1 MGGVKV
7 TSVVAVLLSISGV
20 CGAIMTIAG
29 FITFVLKKPKEM
41 IKNIAAEAQKEEN
54 KEIKE
59 LLESINEK
67 IDSNKEGTLACL
79 RHEITELYYKCSS
92 KQAISLNTKKDL
104 ISLYEAYIALG
115 GNSYIKELWKE
126 LEDIPIEKIEG

>member
-1 MGGVKV
+1 M
-7 TSVVAVLLSISGV
+7 TSLVAILLSISGI

-29 FITFVLKKPKEM
+29 FITFVLKKPKEI
-41 IKNIAAEAQKEEN
+41 IKNIAAEAQKKEN

-59 LLESINEK
+59 LLESINKK

-79 RHEITELYYKCSS
+79 RHEITELYYDCSS

-115 GNSYIKELWKE
+115 GNSYVKELWKE
-126 LEDIPIEKIEG
+126 LENIPIEKIEG

>member
-1 MGGVKV
+1 M
-7 TSVVAVLLSISGV
+7 TSLVAILLSISGV

-29 FITFVLKKPKEM
+29 FIAFVLKKPKEM

-79 RHEITELYYKCSS
+79 RHEITELYHKCSS

>member
-1 MGGVKV
+1 M
-7 TSVVAVLLSISGV
+7 
-20 CGAIMTIAG
+20 
-29 FITFVLKKPKEM
+29 
-41 IKNIAAEAQKEEN
+41 
-54 KEIKE
+54 
-59 LLESINEK
+59 
-67 IDSNKEGTLACL
+67 

>member
-1 MGGVKV
+1 M
-7 TSVVAVLLSISGV
+7 SVITVLLSIGGV

-29 FITFVLKKPKEM
+29 FIAFVLKKPKEM

-79 RHEITELYYKCSS
+79 RHEITELYCKCSS

>member
-1 MGGVKV
+1 M
-7 TSVVAVLLSISGV
+7 TSFVAILLSISGV

-41 IKNIAAEAQKEEN
+41 IKSIAAEAQKEEN

-79 RHEITELYYKCSS
+79 RHEITELYYECSS

-104 ISLYEAYIALG
+104 IGLYEAYIALG

-126 LEDIPIEKIEG
+126 LENIPIEKIEG

>member
-1 MGGVKV
+1 M
-7 TSVVAVLLSISGV
+7 TSLVAILLSISGV

-41 IKNIAAEAQKEEN
+41 IKSIAAEAQKEEN

-79 RHEITELYYKCSS
+79 RHEITELYYDCSS

-126 LEDIPIEKIEG
+126 LENIPIEKIEG

>member
-1 MGGVKV
+1 M
-7 TSVVAVLLSISGV
+7 SVMTILLSISGV

-29 FITFVLKKPKEM
+29 FIAFVLKKPKEI
-41 IKNIAAEAQKEEN
+41 IKSIAAEAQKEEN

-79 RHEITELYYKCSS
+79 
-92 KQAISLNTKKDL
+92 
-104 ISLYEAYIALG
+104 
-115 GNSYIKELWKE
+115 
-126 LEDIPIEKIEG
+126 